1 MSIYAISDL
10 HLSLSG
16 AKPMHIFGET
26 WRDHD
31 KRIAANWDEMVR
43 PEDTVLVCGDH
54 SWAAR
59 YEDAKL
65 DLEYI
70 ARRPGRKIM
79 IRGNHDYWWR
89 RESTN
94 RIQREIDP
102 SIMLMHGGAVVVEG
116 IGITGT
122 RGWRVELEEDPD
134 AGDEKVLRRELMYLE
149 RGLQAIPA
157 EAERKLVMLH
167 YPPFNADL
175 ESNDFAD
182 LLQAYGVDMLV
193 YGHIHTGYYL
203 EGDINGIQY
212 KLVSVDHVDMRPV
225 LIA

>member
-16 AKPMHIFGET
+16 AKPMHIFGEHWLRHAERVAT
-26 WRDHD
+26 
-31 KRIAANWDEMVR
+31 NWDALVTDA
-43 PEDTVLVCGDH
+43 DTVLMCGDH
-54 SWAAR
+54 SWALKFDQAR
-59 YEDAKL
+59 RDL
-65 DLEYI
+65 DYI
-70 ARRPGRKIM
+70 AQRPGRKIM

-89 RESTN
+89 REATN
-94 RIQREIDP
+94 RIQAQLPQGIR
-102 SIMLMHGGAVVVEG
+102 LMHGRGLVVEG

-134 AGDEKVLRRELMYLE
+134 AGDERVMNRELMYLH
-149 RGLQAIPA
+149 RGLSELPPDAPKKI
-157 EAERKLVMLH
+157 VMLH

-175 ESNDFAD
+175 EPNEFAD
-182 LLQAYGVDMLV
+182 VLQAHHVDILV

-203 EGDINGIQY
+203 EGDVDGVLY
-212 KLVSVDHVDMRPV
+212 RLVSVDHTDFAPV